1 VDVTP
6 IPLLEFHPAFGQAPL
21 SWLHRIGHLAART
34 WKRMFAYQFILEAEP
49 FESK

>member
-1 VDVTP
+1 VTP
-6 IPLLEFHPAFGQAPL
+6 IPLLGIHPAFGRAPL

-49 FESK
+49 VESK